1 MKRQIDIEVPFK
13 FCRKCERY
21 KLKEES
27 YNVDD
32 YSLKD
37 VEFNE
42 YSCDYFGICK
52 NAIKLYRESFEYTKK
67 ATPEES
73 KDRIF
78 SYLENIQDEF
88 EESKENDR
96 E

>member
-32 YSLKD
+32 YSLKN

-42 YSCDYFGICK
+42 YSCKYFDICK
-52 NAIKLYRESFEYTKK
+52 NAIKLYRGSYEYMEK
-67 ATPEES
+67 ATPEENS
-73 KDRIF
+73 ERIF
-78 SYLENIQDEF
+78 SMLEDKQEKF
-88 EESKENDR
+88 EEGKEND
-96 E
+96 